1 LNMSTLTSSS
11 PHAVTAPRF
20 DNGEE
25 FLHSIGDVPM
35 SRVIFTPLPGTA
47 TEQDLLRFVEKDK
60 RLCELIDGTL
70 VEKPVG
76 FEESQIGMN
85 LGTALSNFVRPR
97 KLGMIAGS
105 DATIRMASG
114 RIRLPDVS
122 YVSYADIPG
131 GIVPRE
137 SVPLIPPTIAA
148 EVISETNTR
157 AEMRQKIREYFASGS
172 RLVWLIYPKTK
183 TVSVF
188 DSDSDEPSRILL
200 GNEVLDGGNVLDGFV
215 ISLADLF
222 DVYTF

>member
-1 LNMSTLTSSS
+1 MSTVISSS
-11 PHAVTAPRF
+11 QRAAVAPRF
-20 DNGEE
+20 DNGQE

-76 FEESQIGMN
+76 FEESQIAIN
-85 LGTALSNFVRPR
+85 LGTALSNFVKPR
-97 KLGMIAGS
+97 KLGMVAGS
-105 DATIRMASG
+105 DATIRMVSG
-114 RIRLPDVS
+114 RIRLPDVC
-122 YVSYADIPG
+122 YVSFADIPG
-131 GIVPRE
+131 GVVPRE
-137 SVPLIPPTIAA
+137 PVPLVPPTIAA

-157 AEMRQKIREYFASGS
+157 AEMRQKIREYFSSGS

-183 TVSVF
+183 SVTVF
-188 DSDSDEPSRILL
+188 ETDSDEPTRTLST
-200 GNEVLDGGNVLDGFV
+200 GDVLDGGHVLEGFT
-215 ISLADLF
+215 ISLTDLF